1 MGGRVNIMNY
11 YLPQRHITIKH
22 DISATKVH
30 ICLNVLTLFLTKVNN
45 LGWLMVVTKSSIS
58 DVGYLIKDQLGVV
71 LIS

>member
-58 DVGYLIKDQLGVV
+58 DVGYLIKDQWGVV

>member
-11 YLPQRHITIKH
+11 YFLQRHITIIH

-30 ICLNVLTLFLTKVNN
+30 VCLNVLTLFLTKVNN
-45 LGWLMVVTKSSIS
+45 LSWLMVVTKSSIL
-58 DVGYLIKDQLGVV
+58 DVGYFIKDLWGVA